1 MPHHQSSEYLEKDVR
16 LVYFSLSSCLNTS
29 KVWNSK
35 LNSLKQQT
43 SYSSVTTQADKSFIK
58 QTFPRYRKRLTPK
71 APW

>member
-58 QTFPRYRKRLTPK
+58 QTFPRHRKRLTPK

>member
-1 MPHHQSSEYLEKDVR
+1 MPHHQSSEYLEKYVW

-29 KVWNSK
+29 EVWNNK

-43 SYSSVTTQADKSFIK
+43 SYSSVTAQADKSFIK
-58 QTFPRYRKRLTPK
+58 QTFPRRRKRLTPK